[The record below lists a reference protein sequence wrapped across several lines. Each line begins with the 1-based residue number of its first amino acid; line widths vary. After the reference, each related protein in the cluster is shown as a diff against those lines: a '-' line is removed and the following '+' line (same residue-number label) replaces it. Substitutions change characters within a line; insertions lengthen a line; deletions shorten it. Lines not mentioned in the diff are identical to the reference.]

1 MVDDLGFRSRGQ
13 DTFSGIVKL
22 VREEGELHGLEPHR
36 SPKKENS
43 AG

>member
-1 MVDDLGFRSRGQ
+1 MVDDLGFRSCGQ
-13 DTFSGIVKL
+13 DTFSGIVKF
-22 VREEGELHGLEPHR
+22 VREEGELSGLDPHW